1 MKKSLKIF
9 DSFFLLRPT
18 LFYPVWTFFLTGYW
32 GGMKF
37 SRHSSNFTHPAGM
50 FWIVISS
57 LTLLMGGAFILNQT
71 QDRET
76 DKTNGKL
83 FLLANG
89 IVSVKKAYIE
99 ALLLTA
105 VGLAFSFWVD
115 LKIGLGFLIL
125 FVLSGLLYNYPPT
138 LWKNRPIMGL
148 VANSIGGFLIYSL
161 GWITGDGNGGLLF
174 HGVGYTLA
182 GGAVFLN
189 TTVPD
194 MDGDRK
200 TGKITF
206 SVRYGVKKTVF
217 WALML
222 EISAL
227 DLAFLSRDWLL
238 FIPGIVVLPLFF
250 LSAVKHTAADAVRT
264 TKFSVLA
271 LATAVC
277 IIFPWYLVP
286 VFSIFFFSKFYYK
299 KRFDFD
305 YPNFKAS

>member
-18 LFYPVWTFFLTGYW
+18 LFYPIWTFFLAGYW

-37 SRHSSNFTHPAGM
+37 GGRSINFVYSAEI

-57 LTLLMGGAFILNQT
+57 LTLLMGGVFILNQI

-76 DKTNGKL
+76 DRANGKL

-89 IVSVKKAYIE
+89 IVSVNKAYKE
-99 ALLLTA
+99 AVLLIA
-105 VGLAFSFWVD
+105 VGLILSFWVN

-125 FVLSGLLYNYPPT
+125 FILSGLLYNYPPI

-148 VANSIGGFLIYSL
+148 IANSIGGFVIYSL
-161 GWITGDGNGGLLF
+161 GWITRGGDGGVVF
-174 HGVGYTLA
+174 HGAGYTLA

-189 TTVPD
+189 TTLPD
-194 MDGDRK
+194 MEGDRK

-206 SVRYGVKKTVF
+206 GVKYGVKKTAL
-217 WALML
+217 WALIL
-222 EISAL
+222 ETIGL
-227 DLAFLSRDWLL
+227 GLAFLARDWLL
-238 FIPGIVVLPLFF
+238 FISGIAVFPLFL
-250 LSAVKHTAADAVRT
+250 LSAVKKTVVEAIRT

-277 IIFPWYLVP
+277 IIFPWYLLP
-286 VFSIFFFSKFYYK
+286 IFFIFFFSKFYYK

-305 YPNFKAS
+305 YPNFRAS

>member
-18 LFYPVWTFFLTGYW
+18 LFYPVWTFFLAGYW

-37 SRHSSNFTHPAGM
+37 GVGNNDFIHPTGM
-50 FWIVISS
+50 FWIVSS
-57 LTLLMGGAFILNQT
+57 LTLLMGGVFILNQI

-76 DKTNGKL
+76 DRANGKL

-99 ALLLTA
+99 AVLLTA
-105 VGLAFSFWVD
+105 MSLGFSFWVD

-148 VANSIGGFLIYSL
+148 VANGIGGLVIYCL
-161 GWITGDGNGGLLF
+161 GWITGGGDGRVLL
-174 HGVGYTLA
+174 HTVSYTLA

-189 TTVPD
+189 TTLPD
-194 MDGDRK
+194 MDGDKK

-206 SVRYGVKKTVF
+206 SIQYGVNKTVL
-217 WALML
+217 WALIL
-222 EISAL
+222 ETIAL
-227 DLAFLSRDWLL
+227 GLAFLCRDWLL
-238 FIPGIVVLPLFF
+238 FISGIAVFPLF
-250 LSAVKHTAADAVRT
+250 LLNTVKRTVAEAVRT

-277 IIFPWYLVP
+277 IVFPWYLVP
-286 VFSIFFFSKFYYK
+286 VFFVFFFSKFYYK